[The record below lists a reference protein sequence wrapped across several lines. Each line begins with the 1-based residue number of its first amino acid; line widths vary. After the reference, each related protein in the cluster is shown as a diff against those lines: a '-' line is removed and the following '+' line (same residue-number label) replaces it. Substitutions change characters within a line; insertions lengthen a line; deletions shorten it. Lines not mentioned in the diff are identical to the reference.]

1 MIHVSKKELQEVL
14 SQMPKGKDEIVQAAI
29 NIQLSSQELGASPL
43 KYLNFIQ
50 NFRTLYTKISST
62 SGGHSKHLMA
72 GIQKLEDAAR
82 LVDDLSRK
90 AETQKVLLKQKQI
103 EANNAMKL
111 ITRSLEEKA
120 EKKQEIEQLQ
130 RKCTEDEAF
139 ISERKVIV
147 EEELSGVHPEVDAA
161 KAAVG

>member
-72 GIQKLEDAAR
+72 GIQKLEDASR

-90 AETQKVLLKQKQI
+90 AGKQKILLKQKQI
-103 EANNAMKL
+103 EA
-111 ITRSLEEKA
+111 S
-120 EKKQEIEQLQ
+120 
-130 RKCTEDEAF
+130 
-139 ISERKVIV
+139 
-147 EEELSGVHPEVDAA
+147 
-161 KAAVG
+161 